1 MNGLEI
7 LGPALALLVAL
18 GGAERAALA
27 RARRRV
33 RIRIHVNGT
42 RGKSTTTRL
51 IRAALAEGGLFS
63 FGKTTGTAAR
73 FISPDGTEET
83 VVRRASANIREQ
95 ISAFQRARRLGAEAI
110 VLECMALKPEFQWFS
125 EHGIIQSTI
134 GVITN
139 ARLDHVEEMGL
150 SSEEI
155 AATLGNTIPDHGVL
169 VTGDK
174 LVARVLA
181 ERAFRLGTEIALAA
195 PLEPPLRV
203 SGDPS
208 WWAEDA
214 GIALEVA
221 KRCGISETLA
231 LAGMRR
237 AMPDPGVAREVS
249 PWPGITALDASAAND
264 PESLLELIDED
275 GGIDRP
281 LLLVY
286 NHRADR
292 APRLDSFLSADL
304 PGLLVIT
311 GDRPRRNILGY
322 SKRKLAHPR
331 FVKRSLLYRFISE
344 KIAPIEGKEAA
355 TTRVVLCGNTKG
367 WKLYAEGLNSKEK
380 FQ

>member
-1 MNGLEI
+1 MNSLEI
-7 LGPALALLVAL
+7 LGPALAILIAL

-33 RIRIHVNGT
+33 RIRVHVNGT

-51 IRAALAEGGLFS
+51 IRAALAEGGLVS

-73 FISPDGTEET
+73 FILPDGTEET

-95 ISAFQRARRLGAEAI
+95 IGFFHRARRLGAEAI
-110 VLECMALKPEFQWFS
+110 ILECMALKPEFQWFS

-139 ARLDHVEEMGL
+139 ARLDHVEEMGR
-150 SSEEI
+150 SPEEI
-155 AATLGNTIPDHGVL
+155 AATLGNTMPEGAVL

-174 LVARVLA
+174 IVAHVLA
-181 ERAFRLGTEIALAA
+181 EKASRIGTEIALAT

-203 SGDPS
+203 SGDPA

-221 KRCGISETLA
+221 KRCGISESLA
-231 LAGMRR
+231 LKGMRR
-237 AMPDPGVAREVS
+237 AMPDPGAAREVF
-249 PWPGITALDASAAND
+249 PWPGIAALDASAAND

-275 GGIDRP
+275 GGRSRP
-281 LLLVY
+281 LLLIY

-292 APRLDSFLSADL
+292 APRLESFLRADL

-311 GDRPRRNILGY
+311 GDRPKRDVFGI
-322 SKRKLAHPR
+322 SKRRLVHPQY
-331 FVKRSLLYRFISE
+331 VKRGHLDRFIAE
-344 KIAPIEGKEAA
+344 KIAANEGREALKP
-355 TTRVVLCGNTKG
+355 RVVLCGNTKG
-367 WKLYAEGLNSKEK
+367 WKLYADGLNSKERSR
-380 FQ
+380 